1 MYEDFYKLQARPFQL
16 MPDPRRL
23 FETASHTRGLSYL
36 IYGLERG
43 EGFVVVTGPVGTGK
57 TLLLQVLLD
66 QIKTRHLL
74 VARVAMANVDAD
86 NVVATVAAS
95 FGVAVRGLA
104 KYEML
109 DNLVSKLTAARNRR
123 ALLIIDEAQ
132 TCSTAALEEL
142 RIVSNLQ
149 ARGQALVQ
157 VVLVGQSELRDLLKR
172 PAMTHLRQRI
182 VASYHLEP
190 LAADE
195 VPGYIEHRLNTVGWR
210 ADRLSFGAGIYERV
224 YAWSGGIPRRINQ
237 IMDRLLLLGY
247 LEERRELTREDLDT
261 AIEEFEAE
269 FAGDGLIYDGASDE
283 TARSSQIGDT
293 AEAPTSPQL
302 DPLLERIAAVERA
315 LRAAYGEER
324 VAELMRHHE
333 TSAAHRELVDAIL
346 RVERLE
352 GTMRDLGPEATGVA
366 DTADASETPTV
377 RGSAAHTEWPDTER
391 RVVNSA
397 EPGSAAYK
405 LRRLFNRE

>member
-57 TLLLQVLLD
+57 TLLLQVLLE

-74 VARVAMANVDAD
+74 VARVAMANIDAD
-86 NVVATVAAS
+86 NVVATVAAA
-95 FGVAVRGLA
+95 FGVGVRGLA

-109 DNLVSKLTAARNRR
+109 DGLVNKLAAARNRR
-123 ALLIIDEAQ
+123 ALLIVDEAQ

-149 ARGQALVQ
+149 ARGEALVQ
-157 VVLVGQSELRDLLKR
+157 VVLVGQSELRDLLRR

-190 LAADE
+190 LSEDE

-210 ADRLSFGAGIYERV
+210 ADRLSFEPGVYGRV
-224 YAWSGGIPRRINQ
+224 YTWSGGIPRRINQ

-247 LEERRELTREDLDT
+247 LEERRELRREDLDT

-269 FAGDGLIYDGASDE
+269 FTSDGLVYDGAGDE
-283 TARSSQIGDT
+283 PPGPDESPDS
-293 AEAPTSPQL
+293 APPGSAQL
-302 DPLLERIAAVERA
+302 DPLLERVAAVERA
-315 LRAAYGEER
+315 LRAAHGEER
-324 VAELMRHHE
+324 VAELMRYHE

-352 GTMRDLGPEATGVA
+352 ATIQDLVSKTPRVEA
-366 DTADASETPTV
+366 ETTH
-377 RGSAAHTEWPDTER
+377 REWPENER
-391 RVVNSA
+391 RTPAAALAPAQAQAQAPVA
-397 EPGSAAYK
+397 PGSAAYK

>member
-23 FETASHTRGLSYL
+23 FETTSHTRGLSYL

-43 EGFVVVTGPVGTGK
+43 EGFVVVTGAVGTGK
-57 TLLLQVLLD
+57 TLLLQVLLER
-66 QIKTRHLL
+66 IKTRHML
-74 VARVAMANVDAD
+74 VARVALANVGAD
-86 NVVATVAAS
+86 NVVATVAAA
-95 FGVAVRGLA
+95 FGVSVRGLA

-109 DNLVSKLTAARNRR
+109 DGLVSKLTAARNRR
-123 ALLIIDEAQ
+123 AILIVDEAQ
-132 TCSTAALEEL
+132 ACSTAALEEL

-157 VVLVGQSELRDLLKR
+157 VVLVGQSELRERLR
-172 PAMTHLRQRI
+172 QSTMAHLRQRI

-190 LAADE
+190 LAEDE

-210 ADRLSFGAGIYERV
+210 VEQLSFASGV
-224 YAWSGGIPRRINQ
+224 YARVHEWTEGVPRRINL

-247 LEERRELTREDLDT
+247 LEERRELTRADLDV

-269 FAGDGLIYDGASDE
+269 FAGDGLIYDGTVDAPANDGMLADMPASE
-283 TARSSQIGDT
+283 PS
-293 AEAPTSPQL
+293 QL
-302 DPLLERIAAVERA
+302 DPLMERVAAIERA

-324 VAELMRHHE
+324 MAELMRHHE
-333 TSAAHRELVDAIL
+333 TSAAHRELVDAVL

-352 GTMRDLGPEATGVA
+352 ATLHDLRP
-366 DTADASETPTV
+366 DTS
-377 RGSAAHTEWPDTER
+377 SAAPASSASFASSESQPDHDAEPPGGNR
-391 RVVNSA
+391 RVP
-397 EPGSAAYK
+397 EPVAPGTAAYK

>member
-1 MYEDFYKLQARPFQL
+1 
-16 MPDPRRL
+16 
-23 FETASHTRGLSYL
+23 
-36 IYGLERG
+36 
-43 EGFVVVTGPVGTGK
+43 
-57 TLLLQVLLD
+57 
-66 QIKTRHLL
+66 
-74 VARVAMANVDAD
+74 MANVDAD
-86 NVVATVAAS
+86 NVVATVAAA

-109 DNLVSKLTAARNRR
+109 DNLVAKLSAARNRR
-123 ALLIIDEAQ
+123 ALLIVDEAQ

-157 VVLVGQSELRDLLKR
+157 VVLVGQSELRDLLMR
-172 PAMTHLRQRI
+172 PAMAHLRQRI

-190 LAADE
+190 LGAAE

-210 ADRLSFGAGIYERV
+210 ADRLSFGPGIYDRV
-224 YAWSGGIPRRINQ
+224 YEWSGGIPRRVNQ

-247 LEERRELTREDLDT
+247 LEERRELTRQDLDT

-269 FAGDGLIYDGASDE
+269 FAGDGLIYDGSSGERARSGEAAESDE
-283 TARSSQIGDT
+283 PPA
-293 AEAPTSPQL
+293 APQL
-302 DPLLERIAAVERA
+302 DPLLERVAAVERA
-315 LRAAYGEER
+315 LRAAYGEDQ
-324 VAELMRHHE
+324 VAELMRYHE

-352 GTMRDLGPEATGVA
+352 ATLQDLVPGTTPEARPA
-366 DTADASETPTV
+366 Y
-377 RGSAAHTEWPDTER
+377 TEWPENER
-391 RVVNSA
+391 RTLSA
-397 EPGSAAYK
+397 AAPGSAAYK

>member
-1 MYEDFYKLQARPFQL
+1 MYEDFYKLQGRPFQL

-43 EGFVVVTGPVGTGK
+43 EGLVVVTGAVGTGK
-57 TLLLQVLLD
+57 TLLLQVLLE

-86 NVVATVAAS
+86 NVVATVAAA

-109 DNLVSKLTAARNRR
+109 DNLVAKLSAARNRR
-123 ALLIIDEAQ
+123 ALLIVDEAQ

-157 VVLVGQSELRDLLKR
+157 VVLVGQSELRDLLMR
-172 PAMTHLRQRI
+172 PAMAHLRQRI

-190 LAADE
+190 LGAAE

-210 ADRLSFGAGIYERV
+210 ADRLSFGPGIYDRV
-224 YAWSGGIPRRINQ
+224 YEWSGGIPRRVNQ

-247 LEERRELTREDLDT
+247 LEERRELTRQDLDT

-269 FAGDGLIYDGASDE
+269 FAGDGLIYDGSSGERARSGAAAESDE
-283 TARSSQIGDT
+283 PPA
-293 AEAPTSPQL
+293 APQL
-302 DPLLERIAAVERA
+302 DPLLERVAAVERA
-315 LRAAYGEER
+315 LRAAYGEDQ
-324 VAELMRHHE
+324 VAELMRYHE

-352 GTMRDLGPEATGVA
+352 ATLQDLVPGTTPEARPA
-366 DTADASETPTV
+366 Y
-377 RGSAAHTEWPDTER
+377 TEWPENER
-391 RVVNSA
+391 RTLSPA
-397 EPGSAAYK
+397 APGSAAYK

>member
-1 MYEDFYKLQARPFQL
+1 MYEDYYKLQARPFQL

-23 FETASHTRGLSYL
+23 FETTSHTRGLSYL

-43 EGFVVVTGPVGTGK
+43 EGFVVITGAVGTGK
-57 TLLLQVLLD
+57 TLLLQVLLE

-74 VARVAMANVDAD
+74 IARVAMANIDAD
-86 NVVATVAAS
+86 NIVATVAAA
-95 FGVAVRGLA
+95 FGVNVRGLA

-109 DNLVSKLTAARNRR
+109 DGLVNKLSAARNRR
-123 ALLIIDEAQ
+123 ALLIVDEAQ

-157 VVLVGQSELRDLLKR
+157 VVLVGQSELRELLRR
-172 PAMTHLRQRI
+172 PSMTHLRQRI

-190 LAADE
+190 LDQAE

-210 ADRLSFGAGIYERV
+210 ADRLSFGAGVYDRAYE
-224 YAWSGGIPRRINQ
+224 WSGGIPRRINQ

-269 FAGDGLIYDGASDE
+269 FAGDGLIYDGA
-283 TARSSQIGDT
+283 GL
-293 AEAPTSPQL
+293 AEPPADVADQAPGSAQL
-302 DPLLERIAAVERA
+302 DPLLERVAAVERA
-315 LRAAYGEER
+315 LRAAYGEQR

-352 GTMRDLGPEATGVA
+352 ATLGDLVPETGSVPTEA
-366 DTADASETPTV
+366 EYGETAH
-377 RGSAAHTEWPDTER
+377 REWPDNDR
-391 RVVNSA
+391 RPLSPA
-397 EPGSAAYK
+397 APGSAAYK

>member
-74 VARVAMANVDAD
+74 VARVAMANIDAD
-86 NVVATVAAS
+86 NVVATVAAA

-109 DNLVSKLTAARNRR
+109 DNLVGKLSASRNRR
-123 ALLIIDEAQ
+123 ALLIVDEAQ

-157 VVLVGQSELRDLLKR
+157 VVLVGQSELRDLLLR
-172 PAMTHLRQRI
+172 PAMTHLRQRV

-190 LAADE
+190 LSAAE

-210 ADRLSFGAGIYERV
+210 ADRLSFGPGVYDRV
-224 YAWSGGIPRRINQ
+224 YEWSGGIPRRINQ

-247 LEERRELTREDLDT
+247 LEERRELTRDDLDT

-269 FAGDGLIYDGASDE
+269 FASDGLIYDGATNE
-283 TARSSQIGDT
+283 RARMGEEGEQGG
-293 AEAPTSPQL
+293 EPPTSPQL
-302 DPLLERIAAVERA
+302 DPLLERVAAVERA
-315 LRAAYGEER
+315 LRSAYGEER
-324 VAELMRHHE
+324 VAELMRYHE

-352 GTMRDLGPEATGVA
+352 ATLRDLVPETSA
-366 DTADASETPTV
+366 ETT
-377 RGSAAHTEWPDTER
+377 SAYTDWPDNER
-391 RVVNSA
+391 RAASPVA
-397 EPGSAAYK
+397 PGSAAYK

>member
-74 VARVAMANVDAD
+74 VARVAMANIDAD
-86 NVVATVAAS
+86 NVVATVAAA

-109 DNLVSKLTAARNRR
+109 DNLVGKLSAARSRR
-123 ALLIIDEAQ
+123 ALLIVDEAQ

-157 VVLVGQSELRDLLKR
+157 VVLVGQSELRDLLMR

-190 LAADE
+190 LGAAE

-210 ADRLSFGAGIYERV
+210 ADRLSFGAGVYDRV
-224 YAWSGGIPRRINQ
+224 YEWSGGIPRRINQ

-247 LEERRELTREDLDT
+247 LEERRELTRDDLDT

-269 FAGDGLIYDGASDE
+269 FASDGLIYDGASNE
-283 TARSSQIGDT
+283 RARMGDA
-293 AEAPTSPQL
+293 AEQGGEPPTSPQL
-302 DPLLERIAAVERA
+302 DPLLERVAAVERA
-315 LRAAYGEER
+315 LRSAYGEER

-352 GTMRDLGPEATGVA
+352 ATLRDLVPENSA
-366 DTADASETPTV
+366 ETTP
-377 RGSAAHTEWPDTER
+377 AYTEWPDNER
-391 RVVNSA
+391 RAASSVA
-397 EPGSAAYK
+397 PGSAAYK

>member
-57 TLLLQVLLD
+57 TLLLQVLLE

-86 NVVATVAAS
+86 NVVATVAAA
-95 FGVAVRGLA
+95 FGVPVRGLA

-109 DNLVSKLTAARNRR
+109 DNLVGKLSAARNRR
-123 ALLIIDEAQ
+123 ALLIVDEAQ

-157 VVLVGQSELRDLLKR
+157 VVLVGQSELRDLLMR
-172 PAMTHLRQRI
+172 PAMSHLRQRV

-210 ADRLSFGAGIYERV
+210 ADRLSFGPGVYDRV
-224 YAWSGGIPRRINQ
+224 YEWSGGIPRRINQ

-247 LEERRELTREDLDT
+247 LEEKRELTRSDLDT
-261 AIEEFEAE
+261 AIDEFQAE
-269 FAGDGLIYDGASDE
+269 FASDGLVYDGAPGEAPQSD
-283 TARSSQIGDT
+283 AP
-293 AEAPTSPQL
+293 PTSPQL
-302 DPLLERIAAVERA
+302 DPLLERVAAVERA

-352 GTMRDLGPEATGVA
+352 ATMQDLVPETATAPEPVA
-366 DTADASETPTV
+366 QTA
-377 RGSAAHTEWPDTER
+377 AAHTEWPENDR
-391 RVVNSA
+391 RTLA
-397 EPGSAAYK
+397 PAAPGSAAYK

>member
-57 TLLLQVLLD
+57 TLLLQVLLE

-86 NVVATVAAS
+86 NVVATVAAA
-95 FGVAVRGLA
+95 FGVPVRGLA

-109 DNLVSKLTAARNRR
+109 DNLVGKLSAARNRR
-123 ALLIIDEAQ
+123 ALLIVDEAQ

-157 VVLVGQSELRDLLKR
+157 VVLVGQSELRDLLMR
-172 PAMTHLRQRI
+172 PAMSHLRQRV

-210 ADRLSFGAGIYERV
+210 ADRLSFGPGVYDRV
-224 YAWSGGIPRRINQ
+224 YEWSGGIPRRINQ

-247 LEERRELTREDLDT
+247 LEEKRELTRSDLDT
-261 AIEEFEAE
+261 AIDEFQAE
-269 FAGDGLIYDGASDE
+269 FASDGLVYDGAPGEALQSD
-283 TARSSQIGDT
+283 AP
-293 AEAPTSPQL
+293 PTSPQL
-302 DPLLERIAAVERA
+302 DPLLERVAAVERA

-352 GTMRDLGPEATGVA
+352 ATMQDLVPETATAPEPVA
-366 DTADASETPTV
+366 QTT
-377 RGSAAHTEWPDTER
+377 AAHTEWPENDR
-391 RVVNSA
+391 RTLPPA
-397 EPGSAAYK
+397 APGSAAYK